1 MLHAVGEI
9 DELHTLLAAL
19 WRPVWEEEEER
30 AVSCHMFMFVFS
42 QIPSFVPICD
52 ACHDLLPC
60 LFFSNSSPSSC

>member
-30 AVSCHMFMFVFS
+30 AVSCHMLSHVHVCFLADSIVR
-42 QIPSFVPICD
+42 P
-52 ACHDLLPC
+52 HL
-60 LFFSNSSPSSC
+60 